1 MERTLDESFTD
12 PNSHEEISK
21 LNDRINELECH
32 IKELS
37 GEVSTLTHTVKGL
50 NIEIYGRGLDSPI
63 LILKSTGI
71 EPLKLIIHQGILS
84 GK

>member
-1 MERTLDESFTD
+1 MERAINESFTY
-12 PNSHEEISK
+12 PNSHEEIFK
-21 LNDRINELECH
+21 LKDQINELECH
-32 IKELS
+32 IKELG

-63 LILKSTGI
+63 FILKSTGVK
-71 EPLKLIIHQGILS
+71 PLKLIIHQGILS